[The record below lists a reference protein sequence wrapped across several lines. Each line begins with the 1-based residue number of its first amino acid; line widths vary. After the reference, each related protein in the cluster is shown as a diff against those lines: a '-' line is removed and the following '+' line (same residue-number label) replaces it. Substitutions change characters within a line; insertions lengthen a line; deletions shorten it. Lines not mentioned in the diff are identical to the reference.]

1 MKVLI
6 TGAFLSFICLNCPA
20 QKLLFHKNRNQEV
33 FYEIGDKISFRL
45 KGSKDKIA
53 QKITGFQDSLILFR
67 NYQVNPSSISHLHV
81 DEKTKTWYIMKYKYD
96 KLLLIAGIGYPLIDL
111 VNSGELDPTTLIIG
125 GSLISAGLLARWFI
139 KKTIKIRG
147 NRRLIIVQPFNAAVA
162 SD

>member
-1 MKVLI
+1 
-6 TGAFLSFICLNCPA
+6 
-20 QKLLFHKNRNQEV
+20 
-33 FYEIGDKISFRL
+33 
-45 KGSKDKIA
+45 
-53 QKITGFQDSLILFR
+53 
-67 NYQVNPSSISHLHV
+67 
-81 DEKTKTWYIMKYKYD
+81 MKYKYD

-147 NRRLIIVQPFNAAVA
+147 NRQLIIVQPFNAAVA